1 MNYMVDMEA
10 LVAASIEAQM
20 PAEKLK
26 LSQARAIWHKLDE
39 ETPSSLRARDR
50 GQNYRLTW
58 REWWQQRWKCDYN
71 AYVEEMSRR
80 KDATD
85 PGVSRD

>member
-1 MNYMVDMEA
+1 MPKSLYEIAEASYEA
-10 LVAASIEAQM
+10 LM
-20 PAEKLK
+20 PREQLK

-39 ETPSSLRARDR
+39 ETPSSLRARDQ